1 MLSLSNFKNPKKCAN
16 KDAQVTDNVEER
28 GRVQIGFLLFFLRC
42 SEEMMLF
49 AVCITDTA
57 ALPHLL
63 LYQSTVL
70 FYIFC
75 YLGFQKASATVSVEL
90 RNSFQKMFCFPPHQ
104 PTKTNGFTPRF
115 TNLRLWNRKSPL

>member
-1 MLSLSNFKNPKKCAN
+1 MLSLSNFKNPKKSAN
-16 KDAQVTDNVEER
+16 KDARVTDNVEER

-63 LYQSTVL
+63 LYQNTVL

-75 YLGFQKASATVSVEL
+75 YLGFQKASATVSVVTQQFSKKL
-90 RNSFQKMFCFPPHQ
+90 LFFPP
-104 PTKTNGFTPRF
+104 
-115 TNLRLWNRKSPL
+115 SAD

>member
-1 MLSLSNFKNPKKCAN
+1 
-16 KDAQVTDNVEER
+16 
-28 GRVQIGFLLFFLRC
+28 
-42 SEEMMLF
+42 MMLF

-63 LYQSTVL
+63 LYQNTVL

-90 RNSFQKMFCFPPHQ
+90 GNSFQKIFVFPPISRLKQ
-104 PTKTNGFTPRF
+104 MGLPPDLQTLGSGTE
-115 TNLRLWNRKSPL
+115 NLLCDS